1 MNDIIK
7 NYNETFLKYYK
18 INSKFNIE
26 LIDNN
31 FCFYKYDGKN
41 NKIKTKWIN
50 KIINLIDNKKD
61 NEKDNEKDN
70 KKDNEKDNKK
80 DNEKDNKKDNEKD
93 NKKDNEKVQC
103 QINKMINSIDT
114 KTDTNQIFNQP
125 LNQTQKYLLSAFSNI
140 KLSFHEFLELLKI
153 YDLCYIDY
161 YKFRNRNNKNG
172 IF

>member
-61 NEKDNEKDN
+61 NE
-70 KKDNEKDNKK
+70 K